1 MIRVAGV
8 VSLSLMTILPALAQ
22 AGVLIDY
29 RNGEVLD
36 FADRA
41 QWTPIAER
49 IGGEIEVLGE
59 VRGAFTE
66 AGADEVAY
74 LVSDAAPVAAEPFPE
89 LNQRIV
95 VFSGDEQ
102 VADWP
107 IPEASFSRPVTATDL
122 DGDGIS
128 EVIVEGSFYNM
139 GTLAIGVSA
148 IKVGEVPEIIQTLTD
163 VYVDS
168 CEAGVGEKAITAGA
182 VSVSDGQLTV
192 ESETLDCV

>member
-1 MIRVAGV
+1 MIRFAGAV
-8 VSLSLMTILPALAQ
+8 LLSLLSVLPALAQ

-29 RNGEVLD
+29 RDGAALD
-36 FADRA
+36 LADPA
-41 QWTPIAER
+41 QWAPIAEQ

-59 VRGAFTE
+59 VRGAFTA
-66 AGADEVAY
+66 AGAEEVAY

-95 VFSGDEQ
+95 VFSGNQQ

-107 IPEASFSRPVTATDL
+107 IPEAAFSRPVTATDL

-128 EVIVEGSFYNM
+128 ELIVEGSFYNM
-139 GTLAIGVSA
+139 GTLAIGISA

-168 CEAGVGEKAITAGA
+168 CEAGVGEQAITAGA

-192 ESETLDCV
+192 ESETQDCV